1 MKEQYKDINSYITQ
15 GATITVQ
22 TAVLKETL
30 EDNKDILNNEKELI
44 EDVAF
49 VTKMFFKDVIKN
61 RGGELKW
68 ENLERMIDMMRIA
81 KIRQI
86 LKEKEKE
93 QNNTK
98 NIL

>member
-1 MKEQYKDINSYITQ
+1 MEILKDTQ
-15 GATITVQ
+15 EFS
-22 TAVLKETL
+22 K
-30 EDNKDILNNEKELI
+30 

-49 VTKMFFKDVIKN
+49 VTKMFYKDAIKN
-61 RGGELKW
+61 RGGKLEW

-93 QNNTK
+93 HNDKNNKDK